1 VQKLLK
7 YLPLLL
13 GLTIL
18 ALLIPF
24 VPWGEVWPLLR
35 QLSPAAIAGLLACSL
50 LYYLGRSLR
59 YWKMLQYL
67 GEPVPFRKVALAV
80 LAAQPVAVLPGGEL
94 YRAEMIKRYGKVSH
108 EVTLPS
114 VFSQS
119 VIEAIGLV
127 GVALVG
133 AVFLNRYVAILIGV
147 AAALVGVW
155 QLIKRLRPSTGHK
168 AVNRLPWVNVS
179 HEKVESFMEKNRRL
193 FGRRTFPVLLSITLI
208 GMAAGTGMLFIGA
221 AALGE
226 PLALEQAVVG
236 YTLPTAL
243 EVVSFL
249 PAGLGVNEQGSVVV
263 MRVFGQ
269 PLAAAVALTLIVR
282 LFTLGAGFLFG
293 FAAMGVARIAGY
305 DRED

>member
-1 VQKLLK
+1 
-7 YLPLLL
+7 
-13 GLTIL
+13 
-18 ALLIPF
+18 
-24 VPWGEVWPLLR
+24 
-35 QLSPAAIAGLLACSL
+35 
-50 LYYLGRSLR
+50 
-59 YWKMLQYL
+59 M
-67 GEPVPFRKVALAV
+67 
-80 LAAQPVAVLPGGEL
+80 
-94 YRAEMIKRYGKVSH
+94 
-108 EVTLPS
+108 
-114 VFSQS
+114 
-119 VIEAIGLV
+119 
-127 GVALVG
+127 
-133 AVFLNRYVAILIGV
+133 
-147 AAALVGVW
+147 
-155 QLIKRLRPSTGHK
+155 
-168 AVNRLPWVNVS
+168 
-179 HEKVESFMEKNRRL
+179 
-193 FGRRTFPVLLSITLI
+193 LLSITLI